1 MDNPEKVMMKNIEK
15 NFGKPFDEWI
25 KLVKKEKLE
34 KHGEIIKYLKENHG
48 FTHGYANLVSMKARE
63 TDAGSADSSEQ
74 LIDDQYR
81 GKENLKPIYDKIIK
95 VIAKFGND
103 IEIAPKKA
111 AVSLRRK
118 RQFALVQPSTK
129 SRVDLGLKLKDKNI
143 AGRLEGSG
151 PFGTM
156 CTHRVKLMDPNEVDK
171 EIISWLK
178 EAYDKA
184 G

>member
-1 MDNPEKVMMKNIEK
+1 MEKADQTMIQNIEK
-15 NFGKPFDEWI
+15 KYGKSLDEWI
-25 KLVKKEKLE
+25 KIVKKEKLE
-34 KHGEIIKYLKENHG
+34 KHGEILNFLKENHG
-48 FTHGYANLVSMKARE
+48 FTHGYANLISMKARK
-63 TDAGSADSSEQ
+63 TDAGSTESSDHLVIEQ
-74 LIDDQYR
+74 YQ

-95 VIAKFGND
+95 EISKFGND

-129 SRVDLGLKLKDKNI
+129 TRVDLGLKLKDKPV
-143 AGRLEGSG
+143 GERLGNSG

-156 CTHRVKLMDPNEVDK
+156 CTHRVKIENPSEIDK
-171 EIISWLK
+171 EVISWLK
-178 EAYDKA
+178 EAYEKA